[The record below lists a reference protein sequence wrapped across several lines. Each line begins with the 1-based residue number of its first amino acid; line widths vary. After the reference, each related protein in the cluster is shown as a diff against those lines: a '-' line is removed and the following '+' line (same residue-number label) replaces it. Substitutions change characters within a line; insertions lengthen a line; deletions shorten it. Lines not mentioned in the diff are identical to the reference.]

1 MGLPSFTPEE
11 EKLELGLN
19 GKNLSVLTQSMGGG
33 GWTPSPWREEEGLV
47 LGDQHRQKK
56 HLGLSRRYPEA

>member
-1 MGLPSFTPEE
+1 MGLPSFTSEE

-33 GWTPSPWREEEGLV
+33 LDPKPLEG
-47 LGDQHRQKK
+47 GGR
-56 HLGLSRRYPEA
+56 LSFG

>member
-33 GWTPSPWREEEGLV
+33 GLDPKPLEG
-47 LGDQHRQKK
+47 GGR
-56 HLGLSRRYPEA
+56 LSFG